1 VRAQRHCAPSG
12 DNLTSVQTEGLAAG
26 DIRALA
32 RSWDRSLR
40 ALNRSSN
47 TRDAYLESLAQFGD
61 FLLRSNLPTEVSQL
75 RREHVEAWL
84 ADLAER
90 RAPSTVAARYKATR
104 LFFAWCVE
112 ECECE
117 TSPMANMKPPPIP
130 EIPVPIVDEDAL
142 KKLLKVCEGRD
153 FTARR
158 DMALVRLLIDSG
170 LRRGELAGLVL
181 EDLDL
186 DQDVVVVL
194 GKGRRPRL
202 VPFGAKTGQALE
214 RYARERARHAM
225 AKSNSLWLGPRG
237 PVTGSGIAQIVEKRC
252 AEAGILKI
260 HPHQLR
266 HTFAHSYLA
275 SGGNEGDLMRL
286 AGWRSRTMVDRY
298 GRSAAD
304 ERARDAFHRHSLGD
318 RL

>member
-1 VRAQRHCAPSG
+1 ME
-12 DNLTSVQTEGLAAG
+12 TERLAAG
-26 DIRALA
+26 DVRALA

-47 TRDAYLESLAQFGD
+47 TREAYLESITQFGD
-61 FLLRSNLPTEVSQL
+61 FLVRSRLPTEVSLL

-90 RAPSTVAARYKATR
+90 RAPSTVAARYKAAR
-104 LFFAWCVE
+104 IFFAWCVE
-112 ECECE
+112 EGEC
-117 TSPMANMKPPPIP
+117 TVSPMANMKPPSIP

-142 KKLLKVCEGRD
+142 KQLLKVCESRD

-158 DMALVRLLIDSG
+158 DAALIRLLMDSG
-170 LRRGELAGLVL
+170 LRRGEVAGLALDDV
-181 EDLDL
+181 DL
-186 DQDVVVVL
+186 DQDVVIVL

-202 VPFGAKTGQALE
+202 VPFGSKTGQALE
-214 RYARERARHAM
+214 RYIRERARHPM
-225 AKSNSLWLGPRG
+225 AKSPSLWLGPRG
-237 PVTGSGIAQIVEKRC
+237 PVTGSGVAQILEKRC
-252 AEAGILKI
+252 AEAGIPKI

-304 ERARDAFHRHSLGD
+304 QRARDAFHRHSLGD